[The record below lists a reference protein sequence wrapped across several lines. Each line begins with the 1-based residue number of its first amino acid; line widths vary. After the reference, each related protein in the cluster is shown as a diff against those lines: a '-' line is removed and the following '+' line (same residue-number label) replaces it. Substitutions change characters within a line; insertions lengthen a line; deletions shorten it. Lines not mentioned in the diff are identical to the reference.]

1 MKTYL
6 ALCLFGVFA
15 AALAMPQDRPQISD
29 PTFIRPPRPMA
40 FASHETLLK
49 LKNPFAW
56 FLRPDSHHD
65 MQHPRPPMNGDRPTH
80 PIAPEIHP
88 ELHTFMAD
96 IRDFLNLY
104 PRHDIRNLFRT
115 KMQDPEFRA
124 TMKFFRTP
132 EFQEI
137 IHAISE
143 TPEAKAIGQYFATA
157 DWPWIQ
163 KTLLDAAR
171 DFETLPVTSKLEGK
185 TFA

>member
-1 MKTYL
+1 MKTFI

-15 AALAMPQDRPQISD
+15 AALAMPQDRPQVSD

-40 FASHETLLK
+40 FANHETLLK
-49 LKNPFAW
+49 LKSPLAR
-56 FLRPDSHHD
+56 FLRPDTH
-65 MQHPRPPMNGDRPTH
+65 HPRPPMNGDRPTH
-80 PIAPEIHP
+80 PIAEELHP
-88 ELHTFMAD
+88 ELHAFLAD
-96 IRDFLNLY
+96 VRDFLNLY
-104 PRHDIRNLFRT
+104 PRNEIRNLFRA

-124 TMKFFRTP
+124 TMKIFRTP

-143 TPEAKAIGQYFATA
+143 TPEAQAIGRYFATA

-171 DFETLPVTSKLEGK
+171 TFETLPVTSKLQFDMAE
-185 TFA
+185 